1 MYTEHYYFLVIVFM
15 RQLSL
20 YVSDT
25 SIFFFISISVLKTVN
40 FGNGAELKLI
50 DLVKEIQVL
59 EMEFG
64 TNYLLFF
71 IIRCRP

>member
-20 YVSDT
+20 HVSDT

-71 IIRCRP
+71 IILCRP